1 MLTKHAGL
9 GARILLLLVC
19 CRATAVSNTEAAEE
33 ARTPN
38 YDEHIKP
45 ILRQYCFKC
54 HGDDKQEADLN
65 LQGYA
70 SLMRGAGSGKVVEA
84 GRSSQSV
91 LFQAITNEDA
101 DARMPPNS
109 PPLPKDK
116 IELIR
121 QWIDSGSR
129 ESAGGK
135 SLAKT
140 SAFDFAPAAT
150 ATEKPTG
157 PPPMPVGL
165 PEVVVPPVQRPF
177 AVLAMDASRWA
188 PLLAVAA
195 WEHVRLI
202 DTTSQ
207 REIGRL
213 AFPEGEPHV
222 VRFSRDGA
230 VLMVAGG
237 RPVESGRVV
246 LFDVRTG
253 KRLAEI
259 GDEIDAVLAA
269 DLSPDQRLVALGGSG
284 RTVKI
289 YATGDGSLRYKIV
302 KHTDWITAVAF
313 SPDGTRLATAD
324 RAGGIHLWDAQTGGI
339 LLNLGEH
346 KAAVHALDWR
356 ADSKLLA
363 SAGEDGRIVWWNT
376 ADGFPAINKANAHP
390 PRRPAGTYG
399 TISGGVLAA
408 RFDANGNLL
417 TSGRDRAVRLW
428 GVDGTEKKSF
438 VVDDGIP
445 ISNAIL
451 YDGKAVVSGDSSGAV
466 RFWKVD

>member
-1 MLTKHAGL
+1 MLTKYVSWRICAL
-9 GARILLLLVC
+9 VLPLLACLSGAPAR
-19 CRATAVSNTEAAEE
+19 AAEQ
-33 ARTPN
+33 AGPN
-38 YDEHIKP
+38 YDDHIKP

-65 LQGYA
+65 VQAYT

-91 LFQAITNEDA
+91 LFQAITNADA

-109 PPLPKDK
+109 PPLPKEK
-116 IELIR
+116 VELIR
-121 QWIDSGSR
+121 QWIDSGLR
-129 ESAGGK
+129 ESAGSK
-135 SLAKT
+135 SLAKG
-140 SAFDFAPAAT
+140 SAFDFTPADT
-150 ATEKPTG
+150 AADKPAG
-157 PPPMPVGL
+157 SPAMPQELPDVAV
-165 PEVVVPPVQRPF
+165 PEVKRPL
-177 AVLAMDASRWA
+177 AVLNLDASRWA
-188 PLLAVAA
+188 PLVAVAA
-195 WEHVRLI
+195 LEHVRLI
-202 DTTSQ
+202 DTTSEN
-207 REIGRL
+207 EIARL

-222 VRFSRDGA
+222 IRFSRNGA

-237 RPVESGRVV
+237 RPVELGRVV

-284 RTVKI
+284 RKVKI
-289 YATGDGSLRYKIV
+289 YSTADGALRYTIV

-324 RAGGIHLWDAQTGGI
+324 RAGVIHLWDAQTGGI
-339 LLNLGEH
+339 LLNLLEH

-356 ADSKLLA
+356 PDAKLLA

-390 PRRPAGTYG
+390 PHRPAGVYG
-399 TISGGVLAA
+399 TVPNGVLAV
-408 RFDANGNLL
+408 RFDADGNLVS
-417 TSGRDRAVRLW
+417 SGRDGIVRLW
-428 GVDGTEKKSF
+428 ATDGNEKKSF
-438 VVDDGIP
+438 RIDSGIP
-445 ISNAIL
+445 ISNATV
-451 YDGKAVVSGDSSGAV
+451 YDKSSVVVGDSLGNV
-466 RFWKVD
+466 RFWNPN